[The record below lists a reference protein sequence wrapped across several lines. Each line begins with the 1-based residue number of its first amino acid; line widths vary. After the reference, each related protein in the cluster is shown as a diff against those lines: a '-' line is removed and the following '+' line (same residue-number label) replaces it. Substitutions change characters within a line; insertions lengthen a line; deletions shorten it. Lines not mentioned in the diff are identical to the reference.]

1 MKTQTCQLILAL
13 DLEQKEQ
20 ALALLDRLENSL
32 TWVKVGLQMFTR
44 YGPQFLEEIAARN
57 YKIFLDLKL
66 HDIPNTVA
74 SAIKSLSSC
83 PVEMLTLHASGGSE
97 MIAAAKQARD
107 DSPFDAKLIAVTIL
121 TSFNPELLAQVGIT
135 TPIPEQVA
143 KLGSLSVGS
152 GADGLV
158 CSPHEI
164 STLRGNLGANP
175 LLITPGIRPK
185 GSDTGDQ
192 KRIMTPQEA
201 AELGSSF
208 IVVGRPIL
216 KAESPQQAAL
226 DIQKQLSGSA

>member
-13 DLEQKEQ
+13 DLEEKAQ
-20 ALALLDRLENSL
+20 ALDLLDRLDNSL
-32 TWVKVGLQMFTR
+32 SWVKVGLQMFTR
-44 YGPQFLEEIAARN
+44 YGPQLLEEIAEKN
-57 YKIFLDLKL
+57 YRIFLDLKL

-107 DSPFDAKLIAVTIL
+107 DSSSEAKLIAVTIL

-135 TPIPEQVA
+135 TPIPEQVQ
-143 KLGSLSVGS
+143 KLGKLSIES

-164 STLRGNLGANP
+164 SVLRENLGGSP

-192 KRIMTPQEA
+192 KRIMTPPEA
-201 AELGSSF
+201 AALGSSF

-216 KAESPQQAAL
+216 KAPDPQQATIE
-226 DIQKQLSGSA
+226 IQHQLSANG